1 MSALSKV
8 VLNDNKTTRQTEK
21 ADDHQSKNNAGGYSF
36 TVTDKDRFRRFLTIG
51 TEGGTYYVGEAKLTD
66 SSVKFI
72 DKYIASAGVDAINE
86 IVEVSDQGLAPK
98 NDQAIFALAVA
109 FRSNDAATKEA
120 AKAAV
125 NKVCRTATHLFMFVG
140 FLKNVAGMGRA
151 KTSAIANWYEQK
163 SDDQVAFQAVK
174 YRSRNGF
181 THRDILRLAHPRGL
195 DENVVNFI
203 LGKDYDLAQ
212 VPSIVQAFDRLQ
224 NADSESAVLAA
235 IAAHD
240 NVSWEMIPTEF
251 HKSPEVWKALFKSGI
266 PQMALLRNVTRMARL
281 GLFDDMVFAADY
293 AAQLSDAQR
302 IEKSRIHPIN
312 YLNALVTF
320 EHGQVQRGAYHSFH
334 VSRTKDWHSNGKIS
348 AALNE
353 GYKKAF
359 KNVVPSGKRTFVAL
373 DVSGS
378 MGSKA
383 SGIDLS
389 CAQVSGALASFI
401 AATEPYSVIKGF
413 SSGSYSRRNSA
424 GDDGLVDL
432 GISGSDSFSEVM
444 NKVERNTFG
453 GTDCALPMKHALANK
468 IEIDTFIVVTD
479 SETWAGEGHPHEM
492 LKKYNKQMNRNAK
505 LVVVA
510 AEATEFTI
518 ADPNDPEHML
528 DVSGFD
534 SSTPK
539 VIADF
544 SAGRI

>member
-1 MSALSKV
+1 MSALSRV
-8 VLNDNKTTRQTEK
+8 ILNDRRETPQTEK
-21 ADDHQSKNNAGGYSF
+21 ADERQQKNNAGGYSF

-51 TEGGTYYVGEAKLTD
+51 VENGTYYVGEAKLTD

-72 DKYIASAGVDAINE
+72 EKYIASAGVEAIDE
-86 IVEVSDQGLAPK
+86 IVKVSDEGLAPK

-109 FRSNDAATKEA
+109 FRSNDNDVKQA
-120 AKAAV
+120 AKEAV
-125 NKVCRTATHLFMFVG
+125 NKVCRTGTHLFMFVG
-140 FLKNVAGMGRA
+140 FLKNVTGMGRA
-151 KTSAIANWYEQK
+151 KTSAIANWLESK
-163 SDDQVAFQAVK
+163 DSDKLAYNAVK
-174 YRSRNGF
+174 YRQRNGF
-181 THRDILRLAHPRGL
+181 TWRDILRISHARGL
-195 DENVVNFI
+195 DENLVNFM

-224 NADSESAVLAA
+224 SAKTEGEVLSV

-240 NVSWEMIPTEF
+240 NVSWEMIPTDF
-251 HKSPEVWKALFKSGI
+251 HKSPDVWWALFKSGM

-293 AAQLSDAQR
+293 AAQLSDAKR

-312 YLNALVTF
+312 YLNALVTY
-320 EHGQVQRGAYHSFH
+320 EEGQIPRNEYGWIMN
-334 VSRTKDWHSNGKIS
+334 RNRDWSLNSKI
-348 AALNE
+348 AKALND
-353 GYKKAF
+353 GYKLAF

-378 MGSKA
+378 MASKA

-401 AATEPYSVIKGF
+401 AASEPYSEIRGF
-413 SSGSYSRRNSA
+413 TSSGGWGRKA
-424 GDDGLVDL
+424 ELTDL
-432 GISGSDSFSEVM
+432 GISESDSFNTVM
-444 NKVERNTFG
+444 KKISGHSFG
-453 GTDCALPMKHALANK
+453 GTDCALPMRYAFENDL
-468 IEIDTFIVVTD
+468 EVDSFIVVTD
-479 SETWAGEGHPHEM
+479 SETWSSSPHPHEA
-492 LKKYNKQMNRNAK
+492 LRIYNKKMNRQAK
-505 LVVVA
+505 LIVVA
-510 AEATEFTI
+510 ATATEFTI
-518 ADPNDPEHML
+518 ADPDDPNQL

>member
-21 ADDHQSKNNAGGYSF
+21 ADDRQSKNNAGGYSF

-51 TEGGTYYVGEAKLTD
+51 TEGGTYYVGESRLTD
-66 SSVKFI
+66 DSVKFI
-72 DKYIASAGVDAINE
+72 EKYIASAGVDAISE

-109 FRSNDAATKEA
+109 FRSNDLAVKEA

-151 KTSAIANWYEQK
+151 KTSAIASWYEQK
-163 SDDQVAFQAVK
+163 SNDQIAYQAVK
-174 YRSRNGF
+174 YRQRGGF

-195 DENVVNFI
+195 DENVVNFM
-203 LGKDYDLAQ
+203 LGKDYNLFE
-212 VPSIVQAFDRLQ
+212 VPDIVRVFSGLQ
-224 NADSESAVLAA
+224 NATSAEEVIKIIEGNSGA
-235 IAAHD
+235 
-240 NVSWEMIPTEF
+240 SWEMIPTEF
-251 HKSPEVWKALFKSGI
+251 HKSPEVWKALFESGM

-281 GLFDDMVFAADY
+281 GLFNDMVFAADY
-293 AAQLSDAQR
+293 AKALSDAKR

-312 YLNALVTF
+312 YLNALVAY
-320 EHGQVQRGAYHSFH
+320 EEGQVQRSPYGYSYYAH
-334 VSRTKDWHSNGKIS
+334 REKDWKSNAKIS
-348 AALNE
+348 KALND
-353 GYKKAF
+353 GYKRAF
-359 KNVVPSGKRTFVAL
+359 KNVEPSGKRTFVAL

-378 MGSKA
+378 MGAKA

-389 CAQVSGALASFI
+389 CAQVSGAMASFI
-401 AATEPYSVIKGF
+401 ASTEPYSMIKGF
-413 SSGSYSRRNSA
+413 TSGGRGGWGREA
-424 GDDGLVDL
+424 ALTDL
-432 GISGSDSFSEVM
+432 GISESDSFNTVM
-444 NKVERNTFG
+444 KKIGGHTFG
-453 GTDCALPMKHALANK
+453 GTDCALPMKYAHDNG
-468 IEIDTFIVVTD
+468 IEVDLFVVVTD
-479 SETWAGEGHPHEM
+479 NETWAGIGHPHEW
-492 LKKYNKQMNRNAK
+492 LKKYNKKMGRNAK

-510 AEATEFTI
+510 ATATEFTI
-518 ADPNDPEHML
+518 AEPDNPNML

>member
-8 VLNDNKTTRQTEK
+8 VLNDHRTTAQTEK
-21 ADDHQSKNNAGGYSF
+21 ADDRQSKNNAGGYSF

-66 SSVKFI
+66 RSVEFI
-72 DKYIASAGVDAINE
+72 DEYISSAGVDAINE

-109 FRSNDAATKEA
+109 FRSNDEATKEA

-224 NADSESAVLAA
+224 NANSESAVLAA

-251 HKSPEVWKALFKSGI
+251 HKSPDVWKALFKSGI

-281 GLFDDMVFAADY
+281 GLFDDMVFAGDY
-293 AAQLSDAQR
+293 AKALSDAKR

-312 YLNALVTF
+312 YLNALVTY
-320 EHGQVQRGAYHSFH
+320 EEGQIDRFGYHSFN
-334 VSRTKDWHSNGKIS
+334 VDRNKDWTTNAKI
-348 AALNE
+348 AKALNN
-353 GYKKAF
+353 GYKLAF

-401 AATEPYSVIKGF
+401 AASEPYSEIKGF
-413 SSGSYSRRNSA
+413 TSSGGWGREA
-424 GDDGLVDL
+424 ELTDL
-432 GISGSDSFSEVM
+432 GISESDSFNTVM
-444 NKVERNTFG
+444 KKVQGHNFG
-453 GTDCALPMKHALANK
+453 GTDCALPMKYALENK
-468 IEIDTFIVVTD
+468 IEVDAFIVVTD
-479 SETWAGEGHPHEM
+479 NETWAGNGHPHEW
-492 LKKYNKQMNRNAK
+492 LKKYNKKMGRNAK

-510 AEATEFTI
+510 ATATEFTI
-518 ADPNDPEHML
+518 ADPADPNML

>member
-1 MSALSKV
+1 MSALKSV
-8 VLNDNKTTRQTEK
+8 VMNDNKITAQTEK
-21 ADDHQSKNNAGGYSF
+21 ADERQSKNNAGGYSF

-51 TEGGTYYVGEAKLTD
+51 TEGGTYYVGEARLTD
-66 SSVKFI
+66 ATVKFV
-72 DKYIASAGVDAINE
+72 DKYINSAGVDAINE
-86 IVEVSDQGLAPK
+86 IVEVSDGGLAPK

-109 FRSNDAATKEA
+109 FRSNDLEVKEA

-140 FLKNVAGMGRA
+140 FLKNVTGMGRA
-151 KTSAIANWYEQK
+151 KTKAVASWYENK
-163 SDDQVAFQAVK
+163 SDDQVAYQAVK
-174 YRSRNGF
+174 YRQRGGF
-181 THRDILRLAHPRGL
+181 THRDILRLAHPKGL
-195 DENVVNFI
+195 NENLVNFM
-203 LGKDYDLAQ
+203 LNKDYDVTE
-212 VPSIVQAFDRLQ
+212 VPAIVKAFTVLQ
-224 NADSESAVLAA
+224 YAKTEKEALDA
-235 IAAHD
+235 ITDYD

-251 HKSPEVWKALFKSGI
+251 HKSAKVWKALFESGM

-293 AAQLSDAQR
+293 AAALSDAKR

-312 YLNALVTF
+312 YLNALVTY
-320 EHGQVQRGAYHSFH
+320 EEGKAQRDDCYGYYMH
-334 VSRTKDWHSNGKIS
+334 RQKDWKSNAKIS
-348 AALNE
+348 AALND

-378 MGSKA
+378 MSQKA

-401 AATEPYSVIKGF
+401 AASEPYSEIRGF
-413 SSGSYSRRNSA
+413 SYGGRGHGYSRNSE
-424 GDDGLVDL
+424 LIDL
-432 GISGSDSFSEVM
+432 GISESDSFNTVM
-444 NKVERNTFG
+444 KKIDGHNFG
-453 GTDCALPMKHALANK
+453 ATDCALPMKYAYENNLEVDLFV
-468 IEIDTFIVVTD
+468 IVTD
-479 SETWAGEGHPHEM
+479 NETWAGNGHPHEA
-492 LKKYNKQMNRNAK
+492 LARYNKQMNRNAK

-510 AEATEFTI
+510 ATATEFTI
-518 ADPNDPEHML
+518 ADPQSNLML

>member
-8 VLNDNKTTRQTEK
+8 ILNDRRETPQTEK
-21 ADDHQSKNNAGGYSF
+21 ADDRQSKNNANGYSY
-36 TVTDKDRFRRFLTIG
+36 VVSDKDRFRRFLTIG
-51 TEGGTYYVGEAKLTD
+51 VENGTYYVGEQKLTD
-66 SSVKFI
+66 DSVKFVE
-72 DKYIASAGVDAINE
+72 KCIASAGVEAIDE
-86 IVEVSDQGLAPK
+86 IVRVSDEGLAPK

-109 FRSNDAATKEA
+109 FRSNDNSVKTA

-125 NKVCRTATHLFMFVG
+125 NKVCRTGTHLFMFVG
-140 FLKNVAGMGRA
+140 FLKNVTGMGRA
-151 KTSAIANWYEQK
+151 KTSAVANWYESK
-163 SDDQVAFQAVK
+163 SDSDLAFQSVK
-174 YRSRNGF
+174 YRQRNGF
-181 THRDILRLAHPRGL
+181 THRDLLRIAHPKGL
-195 DENVVNFI
+195 NESLVNFM
-203 LGKDYDLAQ
+203 LGKEFDITE

-224 NADSESAVLAA
+224 NAKSESAVLAA

-240 NVSWEMIPTEF
+240 NVSWEMIPTDF
-251 HKSPEVWKALFKSGI
+251 HKSPAVWKALFKSGM

-293 AAQLSDAQR
+293 AAQLSDAKR

-312 YLNALVTF
+312 YLNALVTY
-320 EHGQVQRGAYHSFH
+320 EEGQVNRSGYHSFG
-334 VSRTKDWHSNGKIS
+334 VYRSKDWTTNAKIS
-348 AALNE
+348 KALND
-353 GYKKAF
+353 GYKLAF

-378 MGSKA
+378 MASKA

-401 AATEPYSVIKGF
+401 AASEPYSEIRGF
-413 SSGSYSRRNSA
+413 TSSGGWGRGA
-424 GDDGLVDL
+424 ELTDL
-432 GISGSDSFSEVM
+432 GISESDSLNTVM
-444 NKVERNTFG
+444 EKISGHSFG
-453 GTDCALPMKHALANK
+453 GTDCALPMKYAFENDL
-468 IEIDTFIVVTD
+468 EVDTFIVVTD
-479 SETWAGEGHPHEM
+479 NETWAGNGHPHEW
-492 LKKYNKQMNRNAK
+492 LKKYNKKMGRNAK

-510 AEATEFTI
+510 ATATEFTI
-518 ADPNDPEHML
+518 AEEGNPLML

>member
-21 ADDHQSKNNAGGYSF
+21 ADDRQSKNNAGGYSF

-51 TEGGTYYVGEAKLTD
+51 TEGGCYYVGEAKLTD
-66 SSVKFI
+66 DSVKFI

-86 IVEVSDQGLAPK
+86 IIEVSDQGLAPK

-109 FRSNDAATKEA
+109 FRSNDNEVKQA

-151 KTSAIANWYEQK
+151 KTTAIASWYEDK
-163 SDDQVAFQAVK
+163 SDHQIAYQAVK
-174 YRSRNGF
+174 YRNRNGF

-195 DENVVNFI
+195 NESLVNFM
-203 LGKDYDLAQ
+203 LGKNYDLFE
-212 VPSIVQAFDRLQ
+212 VPDIVRVFSGLQ
-224 NADSESAVLAA
+224 NATSAEEVVK
-235 IAAHD
+235 IIED
-240 NVSWEMIPTEF
+240 NSGASWEMIPTEF
-251 HKSPEVWKALFKSGI
+251 HKSPEVWKTLFKSGM

-281 GLFDDMVFAADY
+281 GLFDDMVFAAEY
-293 AAQLSDAQR
+293 AKALSDAKR

-312 YLNALVTF
+312 YLNALVTY
-320 EHGQVQRGAYHSFH
+320 EEGQIPRGDYGWITF
-334 VSRTKDWHSNGKIS
+334 RDRDWETNSKI
-348 AALNE
+348 AKALND
-353 GYKKAF
+353 GYKLAF
-359 KNVVPSGKRTFVAL
+359 KNVEPSNKRTFVAL

-378 MGSKA
+378 MAAKA

-401 AATEPYSVIKGF
+401 AATEPYSEIRGF
-413 SSGSYSRRNSA
+413 SSAGGWGSRNSV
-424 GDDGLVDL
+424 LIDL
-432 GISGSDSFSEVM
+432 GISESDSF
-444 NKVERNTFG
+444 NTAMKKISGHNFG
-453 GTDCALPMKHALANK
+453 GTDCALPMKYAFENDL
-468 IEIDTFIVVTD
+468 EVDTFIVVTD
-479 SETWAGEGHPHEM
+479 SETYASVGHPHEW
-492 LKKYNKQMNRNAK
+492 LRKYNKKMGREAK
-505 LVVVA
+505 LIVVA
-510 AEATEFTI
+510 ATATEFTI
-518 ADPNDPEHML
+518 ADPANPNML

-544 SAGRI
+544 SADRI

>member
-1 MSALSKV
+1 MSALSRV
-8 VLNDNKTTRQTEK
+8 VLNDNKVTAQTEK
-21 ADDHQSKNNAGGYSF
+21 ADDRQSKNNAGGYSF

-51 TEGGTYYVGEAKLTD
+51 TESGTYYVGEAKLTD
-66 SSVKFI
+66 DSVKFI
-72 DKYIASAGVDAINE
+72 DKYIGSAGVDAINE

-151 KTSAIANWYEQK
+151 KTTAIANWYDQK

-195 DENVVNFI
+195 DENLVNFM

-224 NADSESAVLAA
+224 SAKTEGEVLST

-293 AAQLSDAQR
+293 AKALSDTKR

-312 YLNALVTF
+312 YLNALVTY
-320 EHGQVQRGAYHSFH
+320 EEGQIPRGEYGWITF
-334 VSRTKDWHSNGKIS
+334 RNRDWEINSKIS
-348 AALNE
+348 KALND
-353 GYKKAF
+353 GYKLAF

-378 MGSKA
+378 MAAKA

-401 AATEPYSVIKGF
+401 AASEPYSEIRGF
-413 SSGSYSRRNSA
+413 TSSGSWGRGA
-424 GDDGLVDL
+424 KLTDL
-432 GISGSDSFSEVM
+432 GISESDSFNTVM
-444 NKVERNTFG
+444 KKVQSHNFG
-453 GTDCALPMKHALANK
+453 GTDCALPMKFAFENDL
-468 IEIDTFIVVTD
+468 EVDTFIVVTD
-479 SETWAGEGHPHEM
+479 NETWAGNGHPHEW
-492 LKKYNKQMNRNAK
+492 LKKYNRKMNRNAK

-510 AEATEFTI
+510 ATATEFTI
-518 ADPNDPEHML
+518 ADPADPNML

>member
-21 ADDHQSKNNAGGYSF
+21 ADDRQSKNNAGGYSF

-151 KTSAIANWYEQK
+151 KTSAIASWYEQK
-163 SDDQVAFQAVK
+163 TDDQVAYQAVK
-174 YRSRNGF
+174 YRQRGGF

-224 NADSESAVLAA
+224 NADSESAVLAV

-251 HKSPEVWKALFKSGI
+251 HKSAKVWKALFKSGI

-293 AAQLSDAQR
+293 AAALSDAKR

-312 YLNALVTF
+312 YLNAIVAY
-320 EHGQVQRGAYHSFH
+320 EEGQVQRDAYYGYYMH
-334 VSRTKDWHSNGKIS
+334 RQKDWTSNAKIS
-348 AALNE
+348 KALND
-353 GYKKAF
+353 GYKRAF
-359 KNVVPSGKRTFVAL
+359 KNVVPSGKRT
-373 DVSGS
+373 
-378 MGSKA
+378 
-383 SGIDLS
+383 LS
-389 CAQVSGALASFI
+389 
-401 AATEPYSVIKGF
+401 
-413 SSGSYSRRNSA
+413 R
-424 GDDGLVDL
+424 
-432 GISGSDSFSEVM
+432 
-444 NKVERNTFG
+444 
-453 GTDCALPMKHALANK
+453 
-468 IEIDTFIVVTD
+468 
-479 SETWAGEGHPHEM
+479 
-492 LKKYNKQMNRNAK
+492 
-505 LVVVA
+505 
-510 AEATEFTI
+510 
-518 ADPNDPEHML
+518 
-528 DVSGFD
+528 
-534 SSTPK
+534 
-539 VIADF
+539 
-544 SAGRI
+544 

>member
-8 VLNDNKTTRQTEK
+8 VLNDRRETPQTEK
-21 ADDHQSKNNAGGYSF
+21 ADERQSMNNAGGYSY
-36 TVTDKDRFRRFLTIG
+36 TVSDKDRFRRFLTIG
-51 TEGGTYYVGEAKLTD
+51 TEGGCYYVGEAKLTD
-66 SSVKFI
+66 DSVKFI
-72 DKYIASAGVDAINE
+72 DKYIASVGVDAINE

-109 FRSNDAATKEA
+109 FRSNDNSVKTA

-140 FLKNVAGMGRA
+140 FLKNVTGMGRA
-151 KTSAIANWYEQK
+151 KTTAIANWYEQK
-163 SDDQVAFQAVK
+163 SDDQIAFQSVK
-174 YRSRNGF
+174 YRQRNGF
-181 THRDILRLAHPRGL
+181 THRDLLRIAHPKGL
-195 DENVVNFI
+195 NENLVNFM
-203 LGKDYDLAQ
+203 LGKDYDLTQ

-224 NADSESAVLAA
+224 NAKTEGQVLSA

-251 HKSPEVWKALFKSGI
+251 HKSPEVWKYLFKSGM

-293 AAQLSDAQR
+293 AAQLSDAKR

-312 YLNALVTF
+312 YLNALVTY
-320 EHGQVQRGAYHSFH
+320 EEGQIPRGDIYGYGRS
-334 VSRTKDWHSNGKIS
+334 KDWTTNAKI
-348 AALNE
+348 AKALNN

-401 AATEPYSVIKGF
+401 AASEPYSEIRGF
-413 SSGSYSRRNSA
+413 TSSGRGGWGREA
-424 GDDGLVDL
+424 ELTDL
-432 GISGSDSFSEVM
+432 GISESDSFNTVM
-444 NKVERNTFG
+444 KKIGGHTFG
-453 GTDCALPMKHALANK
+453 GTDCALPMKYAFENDL
-468 IEIDTFIVVTD
+468 EVDTFVVVTD
-479 SETWAGEGHPHEM
+479 NETWAGVGHPHEW
-492 LKKYNKQMNRNAK
+492 LKKYNKKMGCNAK

-510 AEATEFTI
+510 ATATEFTI
-518 ADPNDPEHML
+518 AEEGNPLML

>member
-8 VLNDNKTTRQTEK
+8 VLNDRRETPQTEK
-21 ADDHQSKNNAGGYSF
+21 ADDRQSKNNAGGYSF

-51 TEGGTYYVGEAKLTD
+51 TEGGCYYVGEAKLTD
-66 SSVKFI
+66 DSVKFI
-72 DKYIASAGVDAINE
+72 DKYIQSAGVKAIDE
-86 IVEVSDQGLAPK
+86 IVKVSDEGLAPK

-109 FRSNDAATKEA
+109 FRSNDDDVKQA

-140 FLKNVAGMGRA
+140 FLKNVTGMGRA
-151 KTSAIANWYEQK
+151 KTSAVANWYESK
-163 SDDQVAFQAVK
+163 SDSNLAFQSVK
-174 YRSRNGF
+174 YRQRNGF
-181 THRDILRLAHPRGL
+181 THRDLLRIAHPKGL
-195 DENVVNFI
+195 NENLVNFM
-203 LGKDYDLAQ
+203 LGKEFDITE

-224 NADSESAVLAA
+224 SAKTEGEVLSA

-281 GLFDDMVFAADY
+281 GLFDDMVFAGDY
-293 AAQLSDAQR
+293 AKALSDAKR

-312 YLNALVTF
+312 YLNALVTY
-320 EHGQVQRGAYHSFH
+320 EEGQIPRGDIYGYG
-334 VSRTKDWHSNGKIS
+334 RNKDWTSNAKIS
-348 AALNE
+348 KALND
-353 GYKKAF
+353 GYKLAF

-378 MGSKA
+378 MAVKA

-401 AATEPYSVIKGF
+401 ASTEQYSMIKGF
-413 SSGSYSRRNSA
+413 TSNGRGGWGREA
-424 GDDGLVDL
+424 VLTDL
-432 GISGSDSFSEVM
+432 GISESDSFNEVM
-444 NKVERNTFG
+444 NKVQHHNFG
-453 GTDCALPMKHALANK
+453 GTDCALPMKYAHDNG
-468 IEIDTFIVVTD
+468 IEVDTFIVVTD
-479 SETWAGEGHPHEM
+479 SETYAGVGHPHEW
-492 LKKYNKQMNRNAK
+492 LRKYNNKMGRNAK

-510 AEATEFTI
+510 ATATEFTI
-518 ADPNDPEHML
+518 ADSNDPGML

>member
-8 VLNDNKTTRQTEK
+8 VLNDNKTTAQTEK
-21 ADDHQSKNNAGGYSF
+21 ADDRQSQNNAGGYSF

-51 TEGGTYYVGEAKLTD
+51 TEGGTYYVGESRLTD
-66 SSVKFI
+66 DSVKFI
-72 DKYIASAGVDAINE
+72 EKYIASAGVDAINE

-109 FRSNDAATKEA
+109 FRSNDLAVKEA

-151 KTSAIANWYEQK
+151 KTSAIASWYEQK
-163 SDDQVAFQAVK
+163 SNDQIAYQAVK
-174 YRSRNGF
+174 YRQRGGF

-195 DENVVNFI
+195 DENVVNFM
-203 LGKDYDLAQ
+203 LGKEFDITE

-224 NADSESAVLAA
+224 NAKTEGEVLSA

-293 AAQLSDAQR
+293 AKALSDAKR

-312 YLNALVTF
+312 YLNALVTY
-320 EHGQVQRGAYHSFH
+320 EEGQAQRSPFGYSYFMQ
-334 VSRTKDWHSNGKIS
+334 RQKDWKSNAKIS
-348 AALNE
+348 KALND

-359 KNVVPSGKRTFVAL
+359 KNVEPSGKRTFVAL

-378 MGSKA
+378 MGAKA

-401 AATEPYSVIKGF
+401 AATEPYSMIRGF
-413 SSGSYSRRNSA
+413 ASEGSRYNFDA
-424 GDDGLVDL
+424 ELVDL
-432 GISGSDSFSEVM
+432 GISESDSFNTVM
-444 NKVERNTFG
+444 KKVQQHNFG
-453 GTDCALPMKHALANK
+453 ATDCALPMKYAYDHN
-468 IEIDTFIVVTD
+468 IEVDTFIVVTD
-479 SETWAGEGHPHEM
+479 NETYAGTGHPHEW
-492 LKKYNKQMNRNAK
+492 LKKYNKKMGRNAK

-510 AEATEFTI
+510 ATATEFTI
-518 ADPNDPEHML
+518 AEPDNPNML